1 MNGKLSRREALWSAG
16 ALAAGAVAT
25 GCAAS
30 AAPASQSG
38 RPADEPFKY
47 CLNTSTLRG
56 FKLSISDEV
65 DLAAKVGF
73 EAMEPWISE
82 LDAHVK
88 AGGSLKDLGK
98 KLADN
103 KITIE
108 SAIGFAPWIV
118 DDDAKRAKGVE
129 QMKREMDMVAQI
141 GGKRIAA
148 PPAGNDNPAM
158 DLRKAAERYRV
169 ILDAGDQI
177 GVVPEVEFWGPV
189 KFLNTLAEAAFVAV
203 ASGHPKA
210 CILADIYHMYK
221 GGSGHDSIKLL
232 NGDAVHV
239 IHTNDYPADPPR
251 DQIKDE
257 HRVYPGDGIAPL
269 TTFFRHLKAIGYTG
283 SLSVEL
289 FNKEYWKTDALT
301 VAKSSID
308 KTRAAVKK
316 AFA

>member
-1 MNGKLSRREALWSAG
+1 MTGKLSRREALFSAG
-16 ALAAGAVAT
+16 ALVAAGCAPGVA
-25 GCAAS
+25 AE
-30 AAPASQSG
+30 
-38 RPADEPFKY
+38 RPNDEPFKY

-56 FKLSISDEV
+56 QKLSFFDEI
-65 DLAAKVGF
+65 DIAAKAGF
-73 EAMEPWISE
+73 HAMEPWISE

-103 KITIE
+103 NLTIE

-129 QMKREMDMVAQI
+129 QMKREMDMVAQL

-169 ILDAGDQI
+169 ILDVGDQT

-189 KFLNTLAEAAFVAV
+189 KFLNSLAEAAFIAV

-221 GGSGHDSIKLL
+221 GGSGHDSVRLL
-232 NGDAVHV
+232 HGDAIHV

-251 DQIKDE
+251 DAIKDE
-257 HRVYPGDGIAPL
+257 HRVYPGDGVAPL
-269 TTFFRHLKAIGYTG
+269 TAFFRSLKAIGFVG
-283 SLSVEL
+283 HLSVEL
-289 FNKEYWKTDALT
+289 FNREYWKQDAIT
-301 VAKSSID
+301 VAKTSIE

>member
-1 MNGKLSRREALWSAG
+1 MNGKLSRREALVSAG
-16 ALAAGAVAT
+16 ALVAAGVSA
-25 GCAAS
+25 GCAS
-30 AAPASQSG
+30 APESQ
-38 RPADEPFKY
+38 AANDEPFIY

-56 FKLSISDEV
+56 HKLTISEEI

-73 EAMEPWISE
+73 QAMEPWISE

-98 KLADN
+98 KLADH
-103 KITIE
+103 KISIE

-129 QMKREMDMVAQI
+129 QMKREMEMVAQL

-148 PPAGNDNPAM
+148 PPAGNDNPNL

-169 ILDAGDQI
+169 ILDLGDQT
-177 GVVPEVEFWGPV
+177 GVVPEIEFWGPV
-189 KFLNTLAEAAFVAV
+189 KVINTLAEAAFIAL

-210 CILADIYHMYK
+210 CILADVYHMYK
-221 GGSGHDSIKLL
+221 GGSGHDSVKLL
-232 NGDAVHV
+232 SGNAIHV
-239 IHTNDYPADPPR
+239 IHMNDYPADPTR

-269 TTFFRHLKAIGYTG
+269 TSFFRTLKEIGFKG
-283 SLSVEL
+283 ALSVEL
-289 FNKEYWKTDALT
+289 FNKEYWKQDALT
-301 VAKSSID
+301 VAKASID

>member
-1 MNGKLSRREALWSAG
+1 MNGKLSRRQ
-16 ALAAGAVAT
+16 ALASAAGIVAAGVTT
-25 GCAAS
+25 GCA
-30 AAPASQSG
+30 SG
-38 RPADEPFKY
+38 PVSDRPADEPFKY

-56 FKLSISDEV
+56 HKLTISEEI

-73 EAMEPWISE
+73 EAMEPWMSE

-103 KITIE
+103 RITVE

-148 PPAGNDNPAM
+148 PPAGNDNPNM
-158 DLRKAAERYRV
+158 DLRRAADRYRV
-169 ILDAGDQI
+169 ILEAGDQI
-177 GVVPEVEFWGPV
+177 GVIPEVEFWGPV
-189 KFLNTLAEAAFVAV
+189 KFLNTLAEAAFIAI
-203 ASGHPKA
+203 AADHPKA
-210 CILADIYHMYK
+210 CILADVYHMHR
-221 GGSGHDSIKLL
+221 GGSRHESVRLL
-232 NGDAVHV
+232 KGDAIPC
-239 IHTNDYPADPPR
+239 IHMNDYPADPPR
-251 DQIKDE
+251 EQLNDS
-257 HRVYPGDGIAPL
+257 HRVYPGDGVAPL
-269 TTFFRHLKAIGYTG
+269 TSFFRILKEIGFTG

-289 FNKEYWKTDALT
+289 FNKDYWKQDALT
-301 VAKSSID
+301 VAKASID

>member
-1 MNGKLSRREALWSAG
+1 MIGKLSRREALVSAG
-16 ALAAGAVAT
+16 ALVAAGVTADP
-25 GCAAS
+25 AS
-30 AAPASQSG
+30 AAPG
-38 RPADEPFKY
+38 RPGDEPFKY

-56 FKLSISDEV
+56 QKLPISDVV
-65 DLAAKVGF
+65 DIAAKAGF
-73 EAMEPWISE
+73 QALEPWISE

-88 AGGSLKDLGK
+88 GGGSLKDLGK
-98 KLADN
+98 KIADQGL
-103 KITIE
+103 TVE

-118 DDDAKRAKGVE
+118 DDDAKRSKGVE

-148 PPAGNDNPAM
+148 PPAGNDNPAL
-158 DLRKAAERYRV
+158 DLRRAAERYRV

-177 GVVPEVEFWGPV
+177 GVVPEMEFWGPV
-189 KFLNTLAEAAFVAV
+189 KVVSTLAEAAFIALQ
-203 ASGHPKA
+203 SGHPKA

-221 GGSGHDSIKLL
+221 GGSGHDSVRLL
-232 NGDAVHV
+232 SGEAIHV

-251 DQIKDE
+251 EAIKDE

-269 TTFFRHLKAIGYTG
+269 GSFFRTLKAIGFTG
-283 SLSVEL
+283 ALSVEL
-289 FNKEYWKTDALT
+289 FNREYWKQDALD
-301 VAKSSID
+301 VAKTAVE